1 MRERKLYMI
10 DGVSMTLSQ
19 WARHLGISRQAL
31 YSRLKRLAPQQAID
45 PNFCLNEPIEDG
57 KFYGII
63 LSQRLSEALT
73 EYAKSH
79 RTTRSYVV
87 RKALEIYLSPVMGKN
102 Q

>member
-1 MRERKLYMI
+1 MRERKQYTV

-31 YSRLKRLAPQQAID
+31 YSRLKRLVPHEAID
-45 PNFCLNEPIEDG
+45 PNFCLSEPAEDG
-57 KFYGII
+57 KFYGVI
-63 LSQRLSEALT
+63 LSRRISEALT
-73 EYAKSH
+73 EYAKTH